1 MGLQMLLLLHTQAA
15 CTLHSQAARPSSQR
29 GLAALA
35 EPVWDY
41 CEAPLL
47 PSTYIINTTAA
58 TWQEAE
64 ESCKSY
70 GGHLVSFMDQTEQV
84 GHAHCSL

>member
-1 MGLQMLLLLHTQAA
+1 
-15 CTLHSQAARPSSQR
+15 
-29 GLAALA
+29 
-35 EPVWDY
+35 VWDY

-58 TWQEAE
+58 TWQDAE
-64 ESCKSY
+64 ESCKSS

-84 GHAHCSL
+84 STRSAANPWSSAMLAGALA